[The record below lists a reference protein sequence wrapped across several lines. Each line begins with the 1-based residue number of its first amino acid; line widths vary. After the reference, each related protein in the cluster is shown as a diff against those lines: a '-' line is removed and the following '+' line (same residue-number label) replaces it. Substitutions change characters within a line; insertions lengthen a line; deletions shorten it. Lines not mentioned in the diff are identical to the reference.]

1 MLQFN
6 FNPFP
11 TLETDR
17 LILRR
22 VVKADAP
29 ILFRLRNDN
38 KVMQYIDR
46 PRQKDIEETELFIEM
61 IDGLIDQNSDINWAI
76 ALKDNESKMIG
87 TIGFYR
93 NQMANYR
100 GEVGYMLDP
109 DFWRKGIMDEALE
122 RILAFG
128 FEYTAGKGIGFH
140 SIEACIN
147 PENEASRRLLLKHNF
162 VKEAYFKENYF
173 YEGQFKDTEVYSRLN
188 PNISPF

>member
-22 VVKADAP
+22 LVKADAP

-38 KVMQYIDR
+38 NVMQYIDR
-46 PRQKDIEETELFIEM
+46 PRQKDIEETELFIDM
-61 IDGLIDQNSDINWAI
+61 IDQNSDINWAI
-76 ALKDNESKMIG
+76 AMKDNVDEIIG

-100 GEVGYMLDP
+100 GEVGYMLDSA
-109 DFWRKGIMDEALE
+109 FWRRGIMHEALQ
-122 RILAFG
+122 RVLA
-128 FEYTAGKGIGFH
+128 
-140 SIEACIN
+140 
-147 PENEASRRLLLKHNF
+147 
-162 VKEAYFKENYF
+162 
-173 YEGQFKDTEVYSRLN
+173 
-188 PNISPF
+188 